1 MGKDQMHYSTNAISL
16 LSAFIFPR
24 HFKYYFFGILVF
36 SLETTTICQNWV
48 TKKRQVGWMCCCLS
62 SRTRAF
68 AGRSKTQKLFL
79 FTSVGGTNSP
89 TSATETLRLCFTI
102 FLRISAETFRWQIS
116 CCFRLLFQA
125 MPQTTFSWFASNWC
139 FIRSFKQRIN
149 WYYQIC
155 QLLAF
160 EINSA

>member
-1 MGKDQMHYSTNAISL
+1 MGKDQMHCSTNAISL

-36 SLETTTICQNWV
+36 SLESNTICQNWV

-89 TSATETLRLCFTI
+89 TSATDTLRLCFTI
-102 FLRISAETFRWQIS
+102 FLRISGETLRWQIS
-116 CCFRLLFQA
+116 HFFSRPCHRRHSVDLHQIGVLFGH
-125 MPQTTFSWFASNWC
+125 
-139 FIRSFKQRIN
+139 
-149 WYYQIC
+149 
-155 QLLAF
+155 L
-160 EINSA
+160 NSESTDITKYVNF